1 MGGSSPQSLVDEATP
16 TGPMPRWSLARVLG
30 YLLVIGI
37 GLVGGMV
44 LAIVA
49 GLSMGWINFQC

>member
-1 MGGSSPQSLVDEATP
+1 
-16 TGPMPRWSLARVLG
+16 MPRWSLARVLG

>member
-1 MGGSSPQSLVDEATP
+1 MFESSPPSLVDEVTP
-16 TGPMPRWSLARVLG
+16 TGPRTRGSVARVLA

-37 GLVGGMV
+37 GLIGGML

-49 GLSMGWINFQC
+49 GLSMGWINFPC